1 MPDGV
6 QQERS
11 VEVAIATPIP
21 KGLARKLAS
30 SQLPCKARRVTARAM
45 TVCITSHVRAGEER
59 RRWRRTWLQAGSVT
73 YAGAAIGIGIRG
85 EARSAE
91 HAESVA
97 PSRPVDI
104 ADHAGRGAGSALLS
118 RTPRDHVRCTGIA
131 ASECRRHEQAKDVGF
146 LDAVGHHRH
155 GSSWRAG
162 CRFPPVRREPIST
175 TRDQARR
182 TRDVGRD
189 ERRRREDRRPPP
201 R

>member
-1 MPDGV
+1 MLAGG

-30 SQLPCKARRVTARAM
+30 SQLPCKARRVTARAR

-73 YAGAAIGIGIRG
+73 YAGAAVGIATGS

-91 HAESVA
+91 HAGRVA
-97 PSRPVDI
+97 PSRTVDI

-118 RTPRDHVRCTGIA
+118 RTPRDHVRCTGIP
-131 ASECRRHEQAKDVGF
+131 ASECRRHEQAR
-146 LDAVGHHRH
+146 AVD
-155 GSSWRAG
+155 SSMTVDITNTGAPGAQAAGPAFTPGRSSSMRASCG
-162 CRFPPVRREPIST
+162 ARAIRPEPS
-175 TRDQARR
+175 
-182 TRDVGRD
+182 
-189 ERRRREDRRPPP
+189 
-201 R
+201 